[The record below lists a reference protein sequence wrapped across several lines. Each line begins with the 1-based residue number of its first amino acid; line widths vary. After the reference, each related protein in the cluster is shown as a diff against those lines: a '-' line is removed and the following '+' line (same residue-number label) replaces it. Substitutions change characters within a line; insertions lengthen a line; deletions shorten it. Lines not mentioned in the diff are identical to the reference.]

1 MIEDKT
7 KHSEKEIFILSYYED
22 VKHYLYMFGLGDR
35 LEDAVQDTFVEAL
48 ANIQNIRYEE
58 KTKHWLIKI
67 AKYVGLKYL
76 RQEKNAAVSWYDME
90 EYLKEADKSGEPVS
104 ESQLDD
110 LIGLD
115 LHGEAGDVQ
124 PVEVARVVVGAQ
136 GGEQEQE
143 KHHAPPQ
150 DQLPVLLHEQLKV
163 HKGAQRVDQHPQQD
177 GGDLD
182 QHRPVVAVVAG
193 GGIDEE
199 QSVAAGGQTEGQ
211 QQHVALF
218 EKLPDGG
225 EQGGQEV
232 TSRGRMKQFLLF

>member
-58 KTKHWLIKI
+58 KTKHWLIKV

-76 RQEKNAAVSWYDME
+76 RREKNAAVSWYDME

-110 LIGLD
+110 LIEKLDRQKLHEYIGRLKEKERKVIVLYYTYGYRLKEIAVMIRESETNTKSLSRRAKQKLKAMIEEGGLD
-115 LHGEAGDVQ
+115 
-124 PVEVARVVVGAQ
+124 R
-136 GGEQEQE
+136 
-143 KHHAPPQ
+143 
-150 DQLPVLLHEQLKV
+150 
-163 HKGAQRVDQHPQQD
+163 
-177 GGDLD
+177 
-182 QHRPVVAVVAG
+182 
-193 GGIDEE
+193 
-199 QSVAAGGQTEGQ
+199 
-211 QQHVALF
+211 
-218 EKLPDGG
+218 
-225 EQGGQEV
+225 
-232 TSRGRMKQFLLF
+232 

>member
-58 KTKHWLIKI
+58 KTKHWLIKV

-110 LIGLD
+110 LIEKLD
-115 LHGEAGDVQ
+115 RQ
-124 PVEVARVVVGAQ
+124 
-136 GGEQEQE
+136 
-143 KHHAPPQ
+143 K
-150 DQLPVLLHEQLKV
+150 LHEYIGRLK
-163 HKGAQRVDQHPQQD
+163 
-177 GGDLD
+177 
-182 QHRPVVAVVAG
+182 
-193 GGIDEE
+193 
-199 QSVAAGGQTEGQ
+199 
-211 QQHVALF
+211 
-218 EKLPDGG
+218 EKERKVIVPTD
-225 EQGGQEV
+225 
-232 TSRGRMKQFLLF
+232 